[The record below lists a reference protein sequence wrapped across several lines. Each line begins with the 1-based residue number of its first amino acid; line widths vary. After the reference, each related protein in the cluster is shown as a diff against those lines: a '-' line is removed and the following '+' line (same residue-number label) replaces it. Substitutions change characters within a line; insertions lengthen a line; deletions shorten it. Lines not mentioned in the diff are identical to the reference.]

1 MASRCVYR
9 FGGLAASLCL
19 ALSVAGHAEEAD
31 SFGGKALKPGEQHD
45 GKVLTVDELI
55 ACIDLQNTFK
65 QRNRDIDSLELQAE
79 LAESRYQ
86 SQGHLID
93 ALRSSLDRSDQ
104 DEIDSFNAKVEEH
117 GALIVAYNDRVDL
130 LNQAIAEHD
139 GMVDRF
145 NAECTKSTYRASDL
159 TKAYSI
165 RERRLAASMAEEAAR
180 RDGNP

>member
-1 MASRCVYR
+1 MASRFVYR
-9 FGGLAASLCL
+9 FGGLAAALCL
-19 ALSVAGHAEEAD
+19 ALSVTVHAEEAD

-65 QRNRDIDSLELQAE
+65 QRNRGIDSLERQAA

-93 ALRSSLDRSDQ
+93 APRSSLDRSDP

-117 GALIVAYNDRVDL
+117 GALIVTYNDRVAL
-130 LNQAIAEHD
+130 LDQAIAEHD

-145 NAECTKSTYRASDL
+145 NAECTKSTCRASDL
-159 TKAYSI
+159 TRTHSI
-165 RERRLAASMAEEAAR
+165 REQRLAASMAEEAAT